1 MKLHEINKTH
11 KEVYEALRAVGIQVN
26 LHYIPIY
33 RMPYYEQMGFNQG
46 YCPQAEKYHSET
58 LSIPMYP
65 GLKESDLSF
74 VVSSLSSILLS

>member
-1 MKLHEINKTH
+1 MRGLFEEEGVTLTFTD
-11 KEVYEALRAVGIQVN
+11 EALRAVDIQVN

-65 GLKESDLSF
+65 GLKESDFELA
-74 VVSSLSSILLS
+74 